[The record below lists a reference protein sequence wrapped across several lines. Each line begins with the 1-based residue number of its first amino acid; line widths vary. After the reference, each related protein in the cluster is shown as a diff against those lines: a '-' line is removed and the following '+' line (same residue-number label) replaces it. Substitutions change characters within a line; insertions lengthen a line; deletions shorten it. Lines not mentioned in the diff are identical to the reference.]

1 MKESIEKEIR
11 RIFPGCDKSQIDS
24 VHALFLNYAHKMQ
37 ETLEKR
43 AMNVIIDEI
52 KNYLTDRRIK

>member
-1 MKESIEKEIR
+1 MKKWVENEIR
-11 RIFPGCDKSQIDS
+11 TIFPGCEKEKIDKI
-24 VHALFLNYAHKMQ
+24 HALILNYAHKMQ

-52 KNYLTDRRIK
+52 KNYLSDRRVK